1 MEMETTP
8 QGWGERSFVLR
19 GYDPNVDHYLGED
32 EEEDPDE
39 LDEKDFSLFVGE
51 WTLDILKHYLTV
63 NKWQPNFR
71 PFMDAISS
79 TMIWVRLPGLPIEF
93 FNDHLL
99 MRVDNSTGRAI

>member
-39 LDEKDFSLFVGE
+39 LDEV
-51 WTLDILKHYLTV
+51 
-63 NKWQPNFR
+63 
-71 PFMDAISS
+71 
-79 TMIWVRLPGLPIEF
+79 TMIRSVQPE
-93 FNDHLL
+93 
-99 MRVDNSTGRAI
+99 SK